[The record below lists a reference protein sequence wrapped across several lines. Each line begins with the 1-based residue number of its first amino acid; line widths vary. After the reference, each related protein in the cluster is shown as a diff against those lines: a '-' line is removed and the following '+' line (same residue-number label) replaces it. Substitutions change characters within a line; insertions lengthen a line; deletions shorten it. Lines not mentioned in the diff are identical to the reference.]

1 MVRTRPLR
9 VEALEEDLFQEF
21 QLQTLQ
27 SLKKLHALQTQ
38 QGHSSWQSGQSSLS
52 SHTIF
57 TAIPSPLS
65 STMTSL
71 SPLSS
76 ATRSP
81 PPVISAMTSPSPSSS
96 CYPRTAF
103 HHSQGQTPR
112 SHWYGQSQHSPM
124 PPELYQPHMRSQGS
138 EDYSNLGQNIQDPR
152 YYDIQ

>member
-1 MVRTRPLR
+1 MR
-9 VEALEEDLFQEF
+9 VEALEEALFQEL

-57 TAIPSPLS
+57 TPVP
-65 STMTSL
+65 

-76 ATRSP
+76 ATTSP
-81 PPVISAMTSPSPSSS
+81 PPVSSAMTSPSPSLS
-96 CYPRTAF
+96 CYARIAF

-112 SHWYGQSQHSPM
+112 SHWYGQSQHSYM

-138 EDYSNLGQNIQDPR
+138 EDYSNLGQNIQDPS